1 MIANKIIC
9 ACRNLPLGEG
19 SSTHRNLN
27 SIIHDANR
35 LVNCAHDKVQTV
47 SDLRLCVR
55 NHKAVTRKGA
65 CLCPVRRSLV
75 PRRFWFWVRDTLAA
89 GVHARAGLVN
99 TCSRK
104 WCPCIFCTCR
114 CCRSWWRKWSLTR
127 WSDMESVCGFTV
139 CAQVGL
145 TSKQL

>member
-19 SSTHRNLN
+19 SSTYRNLN

-65 CLCPVRRSLV
+65 CLWSGTSAVSFPDGFDSGNETHWRPAYMHVLV
-75 PRRFWFWVRDTLAA
+75 
-89 GVHARAGLVN
+89 
-99 TCSRK
+99 
-104 WCPCIFCTCR
+104 
-114 CCRSWWRKWSLTR
+114 
-127 WSDMESVCGFTV
+127 
-139 CAQVGL
+139 
-145 TSKQL
+145 